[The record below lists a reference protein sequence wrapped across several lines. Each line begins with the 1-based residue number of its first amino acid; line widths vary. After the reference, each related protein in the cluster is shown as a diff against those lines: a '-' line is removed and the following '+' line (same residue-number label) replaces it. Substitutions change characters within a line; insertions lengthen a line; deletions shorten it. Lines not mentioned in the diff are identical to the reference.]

1 VTPRRG
7 RSLFWTFAGVFL
19 LVLLIG
25 TLLQIVI
32 TAAVLRPLAAQRV
45 REQAG
50 RTLDRVARELASL
63 PDHEQTFPLIEV
75 LRRAQTPDAVQVL
88 CMHDGRVIPDRR
100 LGPAPYGRVL
110 RVLAAA
116 GLVDTLTARD
126 PMGRPTRPVLSGEQP
141 FDDGPPPGE
150 GPPPGDRPSRRGPPP
165 PGPPGPLRIDDL
177 ELLAHRPVIRD
188 GDAWGTVALL
198 GPTRTSLWSLP
209 ESRGLVLFLPLA
221 VLAAG
226 GAGLIMARILA
237 RRLRALEAVAGR
249 VIAGDLAA
257 RIEEHGSDEVGRLE
271 ERFNEMT
278 GRLAAAHSEVEHTE
292 RQRRQLF
299 ADISHELATPLTS
312 IRGYVETLLDPKV
325 STTPE
330 ERASYLADVL
340 DESKRLDL
348 LISDLLDLAR
358 LESESRPLKRVRLD
372 WKALCANAARRLAPQ
387 FEGAGLRLEWAESAE
402 AAWIEAD
409 GRRLEQVVDNLLL
422 NALRY
427 VPSGGTVWL
436 ALTPCAERRFR
447 LTVSDDGPGI
457 PAADLPHVFERF
469 FRAESVRAQGGTGLG
484 LAIVREIVHQHG
496 GEVRAEQRH
505 PRGAVFVV
513 ELPAP

>member
-1 VTPRRG
+1 
-7 RSLFWTFAGVFL
+7 
-19 LVLLIG
+19 
-25 TLLQIVI
+25 
-32 TAAVLRPLAAQRV
+32 
-45 REQAG
+45 
-50 RTLDRVARELASL
+50 
-63 PDHEQTFPLIEV
+63 
-75 LRRAQTPDAVQVL
+75 
-88 CMHDGRVIPDRR
+88 MIPDRR
-100 LGPAPYGRVL
+100 LGPEPFGRVL
-110 RVLAAA
+110 RTLAVA
-116 GLVDTLTARD
+116 GLIDTLTALD
-126 PMGRPTRPVLSGEQP
+126 PIGRPLWFAPDGER
-141 FDDGPPPGE
+141 
-150 GPPPGDRPSRRGPPP
+150 PPGDRSP
-165 PGPPGPLRIDDL
+165 PGPPGPLRGGPGFGGPPRGPPPGGPPAELRAGRL
-177 ELLAHRPVIRD
+177 ELLGHHAVIR
-188 GDAWGTVALL
+188 GNDAWGDLALL
-198 GPTRTSLWSLP
+198 GPARTNLWSLP
-209 ESRGLVLFLPLA
+209 ESRGLELFLPLA
-221 VLAAG
+221 VLTAG

-257 RIEEHGSDEVGRLE
+257 RVEEHGSDEVGRLE

-278 GRLAAAHSEVEHTE
+278 GRLAAAHAEVEHTE

-299 ADISHELATPLTS
+299 AGISHELATPLTS

-325 STTPE
+325 TTTPE

-387 FEGAGLRLEWAESAE
+387 FEGAGLRLEWAESAD

-427 VPSGGTVWL
+427 VPSGGTVSL
-436 ALTPCAERRFR
+436 ALAPCAERRFR

-469 FRAESVRAQGGTGLG
+469 YRAESVRAQGGTGLG
-484 LAIVREIVHQHG
+484 LAIVRAIVHQHG
-496 GEVRAEQRH
+496 GQVRAEQRH
-505 PRGAVFVV
+505 PQGAVFVV
-513 ELPAP
+513 ELPAAE